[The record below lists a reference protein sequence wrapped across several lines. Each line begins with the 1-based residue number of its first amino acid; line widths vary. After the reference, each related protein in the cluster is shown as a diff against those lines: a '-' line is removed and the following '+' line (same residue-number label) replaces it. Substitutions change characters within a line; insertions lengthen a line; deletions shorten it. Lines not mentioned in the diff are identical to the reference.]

1 MPNALSAQLSSVQ
14 FILIRIR
21 RWKSQLLSIWQ
32 TFAAWET
39 LKRILWCKKKM
50 DWKSFLVCR
59 VVRYNFMIASIYF
72 QWHFIKI
79 ASFVFA
85 STYMYP
91 KRTYYNVCIRHI
103 CVLWT
108 NCVYA
113 FKAMSFFS
121 SSNTNSLM
129 LDFRQRQF
137 LFWRLMRF

>member
-1 MPNALSAQLSSVQ
+1 MPNALSAQLSSVHSDKNLPMK
-14 FILIRIR
+14 ITALIDMANICGMRDIEAHFVV
-21 RWKSQLLSIWQ
+21 W
-32 TFAAWET
+32 
-39 LKRILWCKKKM
+39 KKM

-59 VVRYNFMIASIYF
+59 VVRYNFMITSINL

-137 LFWRLMRF
+137 LLWRLMRF